1 MFNSNKSFPIPF
13 TEKVIEISKVL
24 LSSLNVAVTSCTSA
38 LGSKFSMT
46 NFIFAYSQIG
56 VGCNC
61 RRKMRIR
68 ATEERKLQSINNIS
82 KSCEETIREKHENIK
97 IIFYH
102 NNELIKTIGNE

>member
-1 MFNSNKSFPIPF
+1 M
-13 TEKVIEISKVL
+13 IEIRTITEYKNF
-24 LSSLNVAVTSCTSA
+24 LSGLPSA
-38 LGSKFSMT
+38 KLDNFMT

-56 VGCNC
+56 VGCTC
-61 RRKMRIR
+61 KRKMRIR

>member
-1 MFNSNKSFPIPF
+1 M
-13 TEKVIEISKVL
+13 IEIRTITEYKDFL
-24 LSSLNVAVTSCTSA
+24 TGLPPAKLDN
-38 LGSKFSMT
+38 FMT
-46 NFIFAYSQIG
+46 NFIFAFSQIG

-102 NNELIKTIGNE
+102 NNELIKAIGNE